1 MKYYLKKILLFL
13 LFLFSFQN
21 NKIIPKV
28 SIIVPVYNVQRYII
42 DCLNNLINQTLEEI
56 EIILINDGSTDK
68 TFNKIKPYLED
79 KKIIYIEQIHQGVA
93 NARNSGL
100 DFVMGE
106 YIAFVDSDDYIE
118 KNMLEITYNL
128 AKKDN
133 IDIIEF
139 KHTIFKRKYREKS
152 IVNNLT
158 ENGIIYNI
166 KNIWKNIRVELWN
179 KLYKSEIIKKYNIKF
194 IPELYGEDLCFNL
207 MLFPRIN
214 LVKKINS
221 TFYHY
226 RRRKGQITLNLKN
239 DEKWE
244 KMKNIL
250 YIIPEYWR
258 KNNLMKGNE
267 LWLLEIIINIFI
279 LRGKDRY
286 DYAEDFFNIINKQ
299 TDFFNDEIINKLN
312 EDYKKELNIIKSN
325 LSIFDL

>member
-1 MKYYLKKILLFL
+1 MKNLLYLLFI
-13 LFLFSFQN
+13 FSFQN
-21 NKIIPKV
+21 SKIIPKV
-28 SIIVPVYNVQRYII
+28 SIIVPIYNVQRYII
-42 DCLNNLINQTLEEI
+42 ECLNNLINLTSKEI
-56 EIILINDGSTDK
+56 EIILINDGSTDN
-68 TFNKIKPYLED
+68 TFNRLKSYLED
-79 KKIIYIEQIHQGVA
+79 KKIIFIEQTHQGVA
-93 NARNSGL
+93 NARNTGL

-118 KNMLEITYNL
+118 ENMLEITYNL

-139 KHTIFKRKYREKS
+139 KHTIFQRKRREKP
-152 IVNNLT
+152 IENNQT
-158 ENGIIYNI
+158 EIGIIYNI
-166 KNIWKNIRVELWN
+166 KNIWQNIRVELWN
-179 KLYKSEIIKKYNIKF
+179 KLYKSEIIKKNNIKF
-194 IPELYGEDLCFNL
+194 LPEIYGEDLCFNL

-214 LVKKINS
+214 LVKKLNS

-226 RRRKGQITLNLKN
+226 RRRKGQITLKLKN
-239 DEKWE
+239 NEKWE

-312 EDYKKELNIIKSN
+312 EDYKKELNTIKSN